1 MLAFF
6 NTLLIFHCSYRS
18 IYSREL
24 YLISKLQYSKY
35 IYLLQ
40 TVEIIHSKRHGKA
53 SDHTLATLFLHFSQI
68 SFSLVLDR
76 YPHSG
81 ESIFVGHSPIWME
94 DKCVKNLKLPFC
106 AYLHWGGESCAWCYG
121 EGVATCYWLKAHTF
135 KRVLVLGVPGFKFW
149 YFVILSCGSIE
160 WPLQMF
166 SGLELLAAGGK
177 YHNKNLHGESA
188 SNNQ

>member
-18 IYSREL
+18 IYSRVL
-24 YLISKLQYSKY
+24 YLISKLQHSKC

-40 TVEIIHSKRHGKA
+40 AVESIHPKGHGRA

-68 SFSLVLDR
+68 SFSLVLGR

-81 ESIFVGHSPIWME
+81 ESICGAFAYLDGGQMC
-94 DKCVKNLKLPFC
+94 KGLKLPFC
-106 AYLHWGGESCAWCYG
+106 AYLHWGGKSCASCYVGGAAFWC
-121 EGVATCYWLKAHTF
+121 
-135 KRVLVLGVPGFKFW
+135 
-149 YFVILSCGSIE
+149 FVILSCGSIG
-160 WPLQMF
+160 WPLQML
-166 SGLELLAAGGK
+166 SGLGLLAAGGK
-177 YHNKNLHGESA
+177 YHNKNLPGESV